1 MNYNLDIE
9 KEDMTLKAFFGLCK
23 STCKYKNIPFTFDMD
38 KFIKGEGPYIHYY
51 NDKTKDPN
59 SHVHV
64 ERPYEYISYKVDKN
78 GVRTLESYC
87 WEASEEDP
95 KICNGHFHVYVKN
108 S

>member
-1 MNYNLDIE
+1 MDYNLDIE
-9 KEDMTLKAFFGLCK
+9 KENMSLKAFIGLCK

-51 NDKTKDPN
+51 NDKTKDPI

-87 WEASEEDP
+87 WEANEEDP
-95 KICNGHFHVYVKN
+95 KIGNGHFHVYVKN